1 MTTNNPLASLRGA
14 RVLLT
19 GGAGLIGSRIH
30 HRLRQMGAQVT
41 VLDNFSA
48 YDDSTFAL
56 LGVDRT
62 SSEVIQ
68 GDVADEPLVRS
79 LVGESDYVI
88 HAAAYSTVGGCT
100 DNPDVAF
107 ASNMAGT
114 DIILRAVAETNSVR
128 RFVFISSAQVYG
140 NGTGGDQAQLFT
152 EEMPTAP
159 LNLYASAKEW
169 GERQTR
175 QLLTNAGT
183 DYTIIR
189 PFSVYGEGQ
198 VPKPGAY
205 SWVIAQ
211 FSMYATLGQELPL
224 INGGQGVRDRIH
236 VDDAAEGIC
245 RAMVAEGA
253 SQQILNLGTGAA
265 TTVREAAELV
275 RSHFPE
281 AVVTDAPR
289 FGQDP
294 LGGYASI
301 EHMSTALGWA
311 PRISL
316 SEGVARYVQWMNST
330 PHAIPEWLKEEKD
343 RVSNWSALG
352 SK

>member
-1 MTTNNPLASLRGA
+1 MTTHDPLASLDGA
-14 RVLLT
+14 RILLT

-30 HRLRQMGAQVT
+30 HRLRQVGAQVT

-48 YDDSTFAL
+48 YDDSTFEL

-62 SSEVIQ
+62 SSEVVH
-68 GDVADEPLVRS
+68 GDVADEDLIRS
-79 LVGESDYVI
+79 LVGESDYVV
-88 HAAAYSTVGGCT
+88 HAAAYSTVAGCT
-100 DNPDVAF
+100 TNPAIAF

-114 DIILRAVAETNSVR
+114 DIILRAVAETDSVR

-140 NGTGGDQAQLFT
+140 NGTGGDQAQFFT

-169 GERQTR
+169 GERHTR
-175 QLLTNAGT
+175 QLLTKTGT
-183 DYTIIR
+183 DYTIVR

-198 VPKPGAY
+198 VPKPDAY

-211 FSMYATLGQELPL
+211 FSMYAALGQELPL
-224 INGGQGVRDRIH
+224 INGGQAIRDRIH

-253 SQQILNLGTGAA
+253 SQQILNLGTGTA
-265 TTVREAAELV
+265 TTVCEAAELV
-275 RSHFPE
+275 QGHFPQ

-289 FGQDP
+289 LGQDP

-301 EHMSTALGWA
+301 ERMSAALGWT
-311 PRISL
+311 PEISL
-316 SEGVARYVQWMNST
+316 GQGVARYIAWMNDT
-330 PHAIPEWLKEEKD
+330 PRAIPEWLRKEKN
-343 RVSNWSALG
+343 RVSNWSAQE